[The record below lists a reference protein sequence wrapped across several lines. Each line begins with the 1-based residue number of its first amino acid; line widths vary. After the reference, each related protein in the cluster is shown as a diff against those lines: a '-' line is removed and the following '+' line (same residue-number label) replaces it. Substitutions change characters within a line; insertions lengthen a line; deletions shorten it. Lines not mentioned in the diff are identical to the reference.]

1 PTTVLSTSHRCGYLI
16 YPFSPFVVKICTA
29 PVGNSIHLP
38 LLRAVPKMKPFGKL
52 ALLIFCEDPAWIP
65 KASNNVIIGKVMAFS
80 TKSLIRLLQKI
91 DMRKSSTTNVGIV
104 SLVPPLKL
112 EAPRGKAPL
121 HEIEEIINSRTS
133 NTLQCKALDHAD

>member
-1 PTTVLSTSHRCGYLI
+1 MSLVQENGWHVLLDATVLGAKEMETLRLSLFDPDFH
-16 YPFSPFVVKICTA
+16 IC
-29 PVGNSIHLP
+29 
-38 LLRAVPKMKPFGKL
+38 
-52 ALLIFCEDPAWIP
+52 
-65 KASNNVIIGKVMAFS
+65 
-80 TKSLIRLLQKI
+80 
-91 DMRKSSTTNVGIV
+91 STTNVGIV